1 MGGLLFFERNEKLCS
16 CPFPRVLNAPPSQS
30 RIATSIQA
38 PDNVAMAWFLPL
50 IAAATTPPAG
60 PERDASDIV
69 IVATPLNSRDDRVSA
84 PPAETALAA
93 DIDRAHALDITDYLR
108 RLSGGV
114 FINDVQNNP
123 LQPDVNYRGFTASPL
138 LGTAQ
143 GLSIY
148 LDGVRLNQPFGD
160 VVSWDL
166 IPKSAIARIS
176 IVPGSDPL
184 FGRNSLGG
192 AIAIATKD
200 GAADKGVELEVSR
213 GSWGRRTVEAQA
225 GASIGGGVDL
235 FASGNWFAEQGWRDA
250 SRSRAFQAFGKLRWR
265 GADTTVSL
273 SGSHADTDLNGNGL
287 QEMRLLAADRT
298 SVYSQPDITRN
309 RAWLANLSA
318 EHRFSDRLS
327 VSGTLFWR
335 RIDTD
340 TINGDINDDA
350 LGENV
355 YQPDAAER
363 AALAAAGYSGFPSGG
378 ETQANTPFPK
388 WRCIATILLDS
399 KPNEKCGGLLN
410 RSKDRQ
416 REWGASG
423 ELTWEGPLAGARSR
437 TTLGLG
443 YVRSVVNF
451 AQQSQFGYLT
461 PDRGVATVAGPGAFA
476 DGSQDSEN
484 AFDARVDLNGRT
496 TTFSAY
502 GLESLTMG
510 RLKIDLSARYDRT
523 AIRNRDRISP
533 GGGTG
538 SLDSDQ
544 VFARVNPSAAIRWT
558 PTSGIT
564 FDAALGQTSRAP
576 SAVELGCADPASPC
590 RLPNSLAGDPPLKQ
604 VIATTTETGM
614 GLSVAPFALRIGLFR
629 TVSRDDILFVASQ
642 ASGFGYFR
650 NFGRTRRQGIDVDLS
665 GTIGSVRA
673 SAHYTLLDATYRSAE
688 LVNGSA
694 NSSADGSAPG
704 FGGTIAIAKG
714 DRIPLVPRSIFKAA
728 IGWDVARFLT
738 LDLDMIASSGA
749 YARGNEN
756 NAHRPDGV
764 YYLGP
769 GRTAGYAVVNAGV
782 ELKPGK
788 GASFFLQVGNL
799 FDKHYAT
806 VAQLAATGLD
816 AHGNFVARPFAG
828 PVIGGERPL
837 QYSTFFAPGAPRSL
851 RIGARVRF

>member
-1 MGGLLFFERNEKLCS
+1 M
-16 CPFPRVLNAPPSQS
+16 V
-30 RIATSIQA
+30 A
-38 PDNVAMAWFLPL
+38 PDNVEMAWFLPL
-50 IAAATTPPAG
+50 IAVATSPPSAG

-69 IVATPLNSRDDRVSA
+69 IVATPLNNRDDRVPA
-84 PPAETALAA
+84 PPAQTVLAA
-93 DIDRAHALDITDYLR
+93 EIERAHALDITDYLR
-108 RLSGGV
+108 RMSGGV

-138 LGTAQ
+138 LGTPQ

-176 IVPGSDPL
+176 IMPGSDPL

-192 AIAIATKD
+192 AIAIATRNGTD
-200 GAADKGVELEVSR
+200 DKGVELEASR
-213 GSWGRRTVEAQA
+213 GSWNRRTVEAQV
-225 GASIGGGVDL
+225 GGKIGRGVDF
-235 FASGNWFAEQGWRDA
+235 FASGDWFAERGWRDA
-250 SRSRAFQAFGKLRWR
+250 SPSRAFQAFGKLRWR
-265 GADTTVSL
+265 GADTIVSL

-287 QEMRLLAADRT
+287 QEMRLLTADRT
-298 SVYSQPDITRN
+298 SVYSQPDTTRN
-309 RAWLANLSA
+309 RAWLANVSA

-363 AALAAAGYSGFPSGG
+363 AALAAAGYSGFPSSG

-388 WRCIATILLDS
+388 WRCIANILLDS
-399 KPNEKCGGLLN
+399 EPNEKCDGLQN
-410 RSKDRQ
+410 RSRDRQ

-423 ELTWEGPLAGARSR
+423 ELTWEGPLAGAHSR

-443 YVRSVVNF
+443 YIRSVVDF

-461 PDRGVATVAGPGAFA
+461 PDRRVVTVAGPGAFA

-496 TTFSAY
+496 ATFSAY
-502 GLESLTMG
+502 GLESLTIG
-510 RLKIDLSARYDRT
+510 RLTIDVSARYDRT

-544 VFARVNPSAAIRWT
+544 VFARVNPSAAIRWA
-558 PTSGIT
+558 PARGIV

-590 RLPNSLAGDPPLKQ
+590 RLPNALAGDPPLKQ
-604 VIATTTETGM
+604 VVATTMETGM
-614 GLSVAPFALRIGLFR
+614 GLTVAPFALRIGLFR
-629 TVSRDDILFVASQ
+629 TVSRDDILFVASE

-665 GTIGSVRA
+665 GTIGPLRV

-688 LVNGSA
+688 LVDGSA
-694 NSSADGSAPG
+694 NSSADGVAPG

-714 DRIPLVPRSIFKAA
+714 DRIPLVPRTIFKAA
-728 IGWDVARFLT
+728 IGWEVARFLT
-738 LDLDMIASSGA
+738 LDLDMIASSGV

-756 NAHRPDGV
+756 NAHQPDGA

-769 GRTAGYAVVNAGV
+769 GRTASYALVNAGV
-782 ELKPGK
+782 ELKPSK
-788 GASFFLQVGNL
+788 TVSFFLQVGNL
-799 FDKHYAT
+799 LDKRYAT
-806 VAQLAATGLD
+806 AAQLAATGLD
-816 AHGNFVARPFAG
+816 VHGNFVARPFAG

-851 RIGARVRF
+851 RIGARMRF

>member
-1 MGGLLFFERNEKLCS
+1 
-16 CPFPRVLNAPPSQS
+16 
-30 RIATSIQA
+30 
-38 PDNVAMAWFLPL
+38 MAWFLPF
-50 IAAATTPPAG
+50 IAATTPLPSAE
-60 PERDASDIV
+60 PDREASDIV
-69 IVATPLNSRDDRVSA
+69 ITATPLDNRGDRVPA
-84 PPAETALAA
+84 PPAETALAV
-93 DIDRAHALDITDYLR
+93 DIERAHALDVTDYLR
-108 RLSGGV
+108 RMSGGV

-138 LGTAQ
+138 LGTPQ
-143 GLSIY
+143 GLSVY

-176 IVPGSDPL
+176 VVPGSDPL

-200 GAADKGVELEVSR
+200 GAADKGVELEASR
-213 GSWGRRTVEAQA
+213 GSWGRHTVEAQA
-225 GASIGGGVDL
+225 GGSIGGGLDL
-235 FASGNWFAEQGWRDA
+235 FASGNWFEERGWRDA
-250 SRSRAFQAFGKLRWR
+250 SPSRAFQAFGKLRWH
-265 GADTTVSL
+265 GADTSVSL

-287 QEMRLLAADRT
+287 QEMRLLAADRA
-298 SVYSQPDITRN
+298 SVYSQPDTTRN

-327 VSGTLFWR
+327 LSGTLFWR

-355 YQPDAAER
+355 YQPNAAER

-388 WRCIATILLDS
+388 WRCIANILLNS
-399 KPNEKCGGLLN
+399 EPNETCDGLQN

-416 REWGASG
+416 REWGASA
-423 ELTWEGPLAGARSR
+423 ELTWAGRLASARSR

-443 YVRSVVNF
+443 YIRSVVDF

-461 PDRGVATVAGPGAFA
+461 PDRGVAIVAGPGAFA

-496 TTFSAY
+496 STFSAY
-502 GLESLTMG
+502 GLESLTIDT
-510 RLKIDLSARYDRT
+510 LTIDLSARYDRT

-544 VFARVNPSAAIRWT
+544 VFARVNPSAAVRWT
-558 PTSGIT
+558 PVHGVT
-564 FDAALGQTSRAP
+564 FDAALGQASRAP

-590 RLPNSLAGDPPLKQ
+590 RLPNALAGNPPLKQ
-604 VIATTTETGM
+604 VIATTMETGI
-614 GLSVAPFALRIGLFR
+614 GLTVAPFALRVGLFR
-629 TVSRDDILFVASQ
+629 TVSRDDILFVASE

-650 NFGRTRRQGIDVDLS
+650 NFGRTRRQGIDFDLT
-665 GTIGSVRA
+665 GTIGPLRV

-688 LVNGSA
+688 LVDGSA
-694 NSSADGSAPG
+694 NSSADGIAPG
-704 FGGTIAIAKG
+704 FGGTIAIVKG
-714 DRIPLVPRSIFKAA
+714 DRIPLVPRNLFKAA

-738 LDLDMIASSGA
+738 LDLDMIASSGV

-769 GRTAGYAVVNAGV
+769 GRTAGYALLNAGL
-782 ELKPGK
+782 ELRPGK
-788 GASFFLQVGNL
+788 GVRFFVQASNL
-799 FDKHYAT
+799 FDKRYAT
-806 VAQLAATGLD
+806 AAQLAATGFD
-816 AHGNFVARPFAG
+816 AQGSFVARPFAG

-837 QYSTFFAPGAPRSL
+837 QYSTFSAPGAPRSL
-851 RIGARVRF
+851 RIGARIRF

>member
-1 MGGLLFFERNEKLCS
+1 
-16 CPFPRVLNAPPSQS
+16 
-30 RIATSIQA
+30 
-38 PDNVAMAWFLPL
+38 MAWFLPL
-50 IAAATTPPAG
+50 IAAAMPPPPAG
-60 PERDASDIV
+60 PEGDASDIV
-69 IVATPLNSRDDRVSA
+69 IVATPLGNRDDRVPA
-84 PPAETALAA
+84 PPAEIVLAA

-108 RLSGGV
+108 RMSGGV

-138 LGTAQ
+138 LGTPQ

-176 IVPGSDPL
+176 IVRGSDPL

-192 AIAIATKD
+192 AIAIVTKD
-200 GAADKGVELEVSR
+200 GAANRGFELEVSG

-225 GASIGGGVDL
+225 GGSIGGGVDL
-235 FASGNWFAEQGWRDA
+235 FASGDWFEERGWRDA
-250 SRSRAFQAFGKLRWR
+250 SPSRAFQAFGKLRWR
-265 GADTTVSL
+265 GANTSVSL

-287 QEMRLLAADRT
+287 QEMRLLAADRA
-298 SVYSQPDITRN
+298 SVYSQPDTTRN
-309 RAWLANLSA
+309 RAWLVNLSA
-318 EHRFSDRLS
+318 AHRFSDRLS
-327 VSGTLFWR
+327 LSGTLFWR

-355 YQPDAAER
+355 YQPNAAER
-363 AALAAAGYSGFPSGG
+363 AALAAAGYSGFPLDG

-388 WRCIATILLDS
+388 WRCIANILLDS
-399 KPNEKCGGLLN
+399 EPNEKCNGLQN
-410 RSKDRQ
+410 RSRDRQ

-443 YVRSVVNF
+443 YVRSVVDF
-451 AQQSQFGYLT
+451 WQQSQFGYLT
-461 PDRGVATVAGPGAFA
+461 PNRSVATVTGPGAFA

-496 TTFSAY
+496 ATFSAY
-502 GLESLTMG
+502 GLESLTIG
-510 RLKIDLSARYDRT
+510 KLTIDLSARYDRT

-544 VFARVNPSAAIRWT
+544 VFARVNPSAAIRWR
-558 PTSGIT
+558 PVRGVT

-590 RLPNSLAGDPPLKQ
+590 RLPNALAGDPPLKQ
-604 VIATTTETGM
+604 VIATTMEAGTNLT
-614 GLSVAPFALRIGLFR
+614 VASFALRIGLFR

-665 GTIGSVRA
+665 GTIGPVRV
-673 SAHYTLLDATYRSAE
+673 SAHYTLLDATYRSPE
-688 LVNGSA
+688 LVDGSA
-694 NSSADGSAPG
+694 NSSADGVAPG
-704 FGGTIAIAKG
+704 FGGAIAIAKG
-714 DRIPLVPRSIFKAA
+714 DRIPLVPRDIFKAA
-728 IGWDVARFLT
+728 IGWDVASFLT

-756 NAHRPDGV
+756 NAHQPDGV

-769 GRTAGYAVVNAGV
+769 GRTAGYAVVNAGM
-782 ELKPGK
+782 ELKPSK
-788 GASFFLQVGNL
+788 AVRFFLQVGNL
-799 FDKHYAT
+799 FDKRYAT
-806 VAQLAATGLD
+806 AAQLAATGLD

-837 QYSTFFAPGAPRSL
+837 QYSTFSAPGAPRSL
-851 RIGARVRF
+851 RIGARFRF

>member
-1 MGGLLFFERNEKLCS
+1 
-16 CPFPRVLNAPPSQS
+16 
-30 RIATSIQA
+30 
-38 PDNVAMAWFLPL
+38 MAWFLPL
-50 IAAATTPPAG
+50 IAAATLPPTV
-60 PERDASDIV
+60 PERDPTDIV
-69 IVATPLNSRDDRVSA
+69 ITATPLNNRDDRVPA
-84 PPAETALAA
+84 PPAQTALAA

-108 RLSGGV
+108 RMPGGV

-138 LGTAQ
+138 LGTPQ

-176 IVPGSDPL
+176 IMPGSDPL

-200 GAADKGVELEVSR
+200 GAADRGVELEGSG
-213 GSWGRRTVEAQA
+213 GSWGRRTLEAQA
-225 GASIGGGVDL
+225 GGSIGGGVDL
-235 FASGNWFAEQGWRDA
+235 FASGNWFEERGWRQA
-250 SRSRAFQAFGKLRWR
+250 SPSRAFQAFGKLRWH
-265 GADTTVSL
+265 GASTSVSL

-298 SVYSQPDITRN
+298 SVYSQPDTTRN

-318 EHRFSDRLS
+318 EHRFSDHLS
-327 VSGTLFWR
+327 LSGTLFWR

-340 TINGDINDDA
+340 TVNGDVNDDA

-355 YQPDAAER
+355 YQPNAAER
-363 AALAAAGYSGFPSGG
+363 EALAAAGYSRFPLSG

-388 WRCIATILLDS
+388 WRCIANILLDS
-399 KPNEKCGGLLN
+399 EPNEKCDGLQN
-410 RSKDRQ
+410 RSSDRQ

-423 ELTWEGPLAGARSR
+423 ELTWDGPLAGAHSR
-437 TTLGLG
+437 TTVGLG
-443 YVRSVVNF
+443 YVRSVVDF

-461 PDRGVATVAGPGAFA
+461 PDRSVATVAGPGAFA

-496 TTFSAY
+496 ATFSAY
-502 GLESLTMG
+502 GLESLTIG
-510 RLKIDLSARYDRT
+510 RLTIDLSARYDRT
-523 AIRNRDRISP
+523 AIRNRDRVSP

-544 VFARVNPSAAIRWT
+544 VFARVNPSAAIRWA
-558 PTSGIT
+558 PVRGVT

-590 RLPNSLAGDPPLKQ
+590 RLPNALAGDPPLKQ
-604 VIATTTETGM
+604 VVATTIEAGTSLT
-614 GLSVAPFALRIGLFR
+614 VAPFTLRVGLFR
-629 TVSRDDILFVASQ
+629 AVSRDDILFVASQ

-650 NFGRTRRQGIDVDLS
+650 NFGRTRRQGLDVDLS
-665 GTIGSVRA
+665 GTIGPVRV

-688 LVNGSA
+688 LVDGSA
-694 NSSADGSAPG
+694 NSSADGVAPG
-704 FGGTIAIAKG
+704 FGGAIAIAKG
-714 DRIPLVPRSIFKAA
+714 DRIPLVPRNMFKAA

-738 LDLDMIASSGA
+738 LDLDMIASSGV

-756 NAHRPDGV
+756 NAHQPDGL

-769 GRTAGYAVVNAGV
+769 GRTAGYAVVNAGM
-782 ELKPGK
+782 ELRPSK
-788 GASFFLQVGNL
+788 AVSIFLQVGNL

-806 VAQLAATGLD
+806 AAQLAATGLD

-828 PVIGGERPL
+828 PMVGGERPL
-837 QYSTFFAPGAPRSL
+837 QYSTFSAPGAPRSF
-851 RIGARVRF
+851 RVGARVRF

>member
-1 MGGLLFFERNEKLCS
+1 
-16 CPFPRVLNAPPSQS
+16 
-30 RIATSIQA
+30 
-38 PDNVAMAWFLPL
+38 MAWFLPL
-50 IAAATTPPAG
+50 IAATTPLPSAE
-60 PERDASDIV
+60 PDREASDIV
-69 IVATPLNSRDDRVSA
+69 ITATPLDNRGDQVPA
-84 PPAETALAA
+84 PPAQTALAA
-93 DIDRAHALDITDYLR
+93 DIERAHALDLTDYLR
-108 RLSGGV
+108 RMSGGV
-114 FINDVQNNP
+114 FINDIQNNP

-138 LGTAQ
+138 LGTPQ
-143 GLSIY
+143 GLSVY

-176 IVPGSDPL
+176 VVPGSDPL

-192 AIAIATKD
+192 AIAIATKV

-213 GSWGRRTVEAQA
+213 GSWGRHTVEAQA
-225 GASIGGGVDL
+225 GGPIGGGLDL
-235 FASGNWFAEQGWRDA
+235 FASGNWFEERGWRDA
-250 SRSRAFQAFGKLRWR
+250 SPSRAFQAFGKLRWH
-265 GADTTVSL
+265 GADTSVSL

-298 SVYSQPDITRN
+298 SVYSQPDTTRN

-327 VSGTLFWR
+327 LSGTLFWR

-363 AALAAAGYSGFPSGG
+363 AALAAAGYSGFPSSG

-388 WRCIATILLDS
+388 WRCIANILLNS
-399 KPNEKCGGLLN
+399 EPNEKCDGLQN

-416 REWGASG
+416 REWGASA
-423 ELTWEGPLAGARSR
+423 ELTWAARLAGARSR
-437 TTLGLG
+437 TMLGLG
-443 YVRSVVNF
+443 YIRSVVDF

-461 PDRGVATVAGPGAFA
+461 SDRGVATVAGPGAFA

-496 TTFSAY
+496 STFSAY
-502 GLESLTMG
+502 GLESLTIDK
-510 RLKIDLSARYDRT
+510 LTIDLSARYDRT

-544 VFARVNPSAAIRWT
+544 VFARVNPSAAVRWT
-558 PTSGIT
+558 PVHGVT
-564 FDAALGQTSRAP
+564 FDAALGQASRAP

-590 RLPNSLAGDPPLKQ
+590 RLPNALAGDPPLRQ
-604 VIATTTETGM
+604 VIATTMETGI
-614 GLSVAPFALRIGLFR
+614 GLTVTSFALRVGLFR
-629 TVSRDDILFVASQ
+629 TVSRDDILFVASE

-650 NFGRTRRQGIDVDLS
+650 NFGRTRRQGIDIDLT
-665 GTIGSVRA
+665 GTIGPLRV

-688 LVNGSA
+688 LVDGSA
-694 NSSADGSAPG
+694 NSSADGVAPG

-714 DRIPLVPRSIFKAA
+714 DRIPLVPHDLFKAA

-738 LDLDMIASSGA
+738 LDLDMTASSGV

-769 GRTAGYAVVNAGV
+769 GRTAGYALLNAGL
-782 ELKPGK
+782 ELRPGK
-788 GASFFLQVGNL
+788 GVRFFVQVSNL
-799 FDKHYAT
+799 FDKRYAT
-806 VAQLAATGLD
+806 AAQLAATEFD
-816 AHGNFVARPFAG
+816 AQGNFVARPFAG
-828 PVIGGERPL
+828 SVIGGERPL
-837 QYSTFFAPGAPRSL
+837 RYSTFSAPGAPRSL
-851 RIGARVRF
+851 RVGARIRF

>member
-1 MGGLLFFERNEKLCS
+1 
-16 CPFPRVLNAPPSQS
+16 
-30 RIATSIQA
+30 
-38 PDNVAMAWFLPL
+38 MALFLPL
-50 IAAATTPPAG
+50 IAVATPPPSV
-60 PERDASDIV
+60 PEREAADIV
-69 IVATPLNSRDDRVSA
+69 IVATPLNNRDDRA
-84 PPAETALAA
+84 PTPSAETALDA
-93 DIDRAHALDITDYLR
+93 DIKRTHALDLTDYLR
-108 RLSGGV
+108 RMSGGV

-138 LGTAQ
+138 LGTPQ
-143 GLSIY
+143 GLSVY

-192 AIAIATKD
+192 AIAIATKN
-200 GAADKGVELEVSR
+200 GSADKGVELEASL
-213 GSWGRRTVEAQA
+213 GSWNRRTIEAQA
-225 GASIGGGVDL
+225 GTSIGGGVDV
-235 FASGNWFAEQGWRDA
+235 FASGNWFAERGWRDA
-250 SRSRAFQAFGKLRWR
+250 SPSRAFQAFGKLRWR
-265 GADTTVSL
+265 GTSTSVSL

-287 QEMRLLAADRT
+287 QEMRLLAADRA
-298 SVYSQPDITRN
+298 SVYSQPDTTRN

-327 VSGTLFWR
+327 VAGTLFWR

-340 TINGDINDDA
+340 TLNGDINDDA

-355 YQPDAAER
+355 YQPNAAER
-363 AALAAAGYSGFPSGG
+363 AALAAAGYSGFPLAG

-388 WRCIATILLDS
+388 WRCIANILLDS
-399 KPNEKCGGLLN
+399 EPNEKCNGLEN

-443 YVRSVVNF
+443 YIRSVVDF

-461 PDRGVATVAGPGAFA
+461 PDRGVAIVAGPGTFA

-502 GLESLTMG
+502 GLESLTIG
-510 RLKIDLSARYDRT
+510 KLTVDLSARYDRT

-533 GGGTG
+533 GGGAG

-544 VFARVNPSAAIRWT
+544 VFAHVNPSAAVRWT
-558 PTSGIT
+558 PVHGVT

-590 RLPNSLAGDPPLKQ
+590 RLPNALAGDPPLKQ
-604 VIATTTETGM
+604 VIATTMETGI
-614 GLSVAPFALRIGLFR
+614 GLTVAPFAVRVGLFR
-629 TVSRDDILFVASQ
+629 TVSRDDILFVASE

-650 NFGRTRRQGIDVDLS
+650 NFGRTRRQGIDIDL
-665 GTIGSVRA
+665 GGAIGPVRV

-688 LVNGSA
+688 LVDGSA
-694 NSSADGSAPG
+694 NSSADGVAPG

-714 DRIPLVPRSIFKAA
+714 DRIPLVPRNLFKAA

-738 LDLDMIASSGA
+738 LDLDMIASSGV

-769 GRTAGYAVVNAGV
+769 GRTAGYALLNAGM
-782 ELKPGK
+782 ELRPGK
-788 GASFFLQVGNL
+788 GVRFFVQVSNL
-799 FDKHYAT
+799 LDKRYAT
-806 VAQLAATGLD
+806 AAQLAATAFD
-816 AHGNFVARPFAG
+816 AQGNFVARPFAG

-837 QYSTFFAPGAPRSL
+837 QYSTFSAPGAPRSL
-851 RIGARVRF
+851 RVGARVRF

>member
-1 MGGLLFFERNEKLCS
+1 
-16 CPFPRVLNAPPSQS
+16 
-30 RIATSIQA
+30 
-38 PDNVAMAWFLPL
+38 MAWFLPL
-50 IAAATTPPAG
+50 IAAAMPPPPAG
-60 PERDASDIV
+60 PEGDASDIV
-69 IVATPLNSRDDRVSA
+69 IVATPLNGDDRA
-84 PPAETALAA
+84 PAPAETVLAA

-108 RLSGGV
+108 RMSGGV

-138 LGTAQ
+138 LGTPQ

-166 IPKSAIARIS
+166 IPKSAIARMS
-176 IVPGSDPL
+176 VVPGSDPL

-192 AIAIATKD
+192 AIAIVTKD
-200 GAADKGVELEVSR
+200 GTANRGVELEVSG
-213 GSWGRRTVEAQA
+213 GSWGRRTLEAQA
-225 GASIGGGVDL
+225 GGSIGGGVDF
-235 FASGNWFAEQGWRDA
+235 FASGDWFEERGWRDA
-250 SRSRAFQAFGKLRWR
+250 SSSRAFQAFGKLRWR
-265 GADTTVSL
+265 SANTWISL

-287 QEMRLLAADRT
+287 QEMRLLAADHT
-298 SVYSQPDITRN
+298 SVYTQPDTTRN
-309 RAWLANLSA
+309 RAWLVNLSA
-318 EHRFSDRLS
+318 AHRFSDRLS
-327 VSGTLFWR
+327 LSGTLFWR

-340 TINGDINDDA
+340 TTNGDINDDA

-355 YQPDAAER
+355 YQPNAAER
-363 AALAAAGYSGFPSGG
+363 AALAAAGYTGFPSSG

-399 KPNEKCGGLLN
+399 EPNEKCNGLQN
-410 RSKDRQ
+410 RSRDRQ

-423 ELTWEGPLAGARSR
+423 ELTWEGPLAGARGR

-443 YVRSVVNF
+443 YVRSVVDF
-451 AQQSQFGYLT
+451 WQQSQFGYLT
-461 PDRGVATVAGPGAFA
+461 PDRGVATVTGPGAFA

-496 TTFSAY
+496 ATFSAY
-502 GLESLTMG
+502 GLESLTLG
-510 RLKIDLSARYDRT
+510 KLTIDLSARYDRT

-544 VFARVNPSAAIRWT
+544 VFARVNPSAAMRWR
-558 PTSGIT
+558 PVRGVT

-590 RLPNSLAGDPPLKQ
+590 RLPNALAGDPPLKQ
-604 VIATTTETGM
+604 VIATTMEAGTSLTM
-614 GLSVAPFALRIGLFR
+614 ASFALRIGLFR

-650 NFGRTRRQGIDVDLS
+650 NFGSTRRQGIDVDLS
-665 GTIGSVRA
+665 GTIGPVRV
-673 SAHYTLLDATYRSAE
+673 SAHYTLLDATYRSPE
-688 LVNGSA
+688 LVDGSA
-694 NSSADGSAPG
+694 NSSADGVAPG
-704 FGGTIAIAKG
+704 FGGAIAIAKG
-714 DRIPLVPRSIFKAA
+714 DRIPLVPRDIFKAA
-728 IGWDVARFLT
+728 IDWDVASFLT

-756 NAHRPDGV
+756 NAHQPDGV

-782 ELKPGK
+782 ELRPSK
-788 GASFFLQVGNL
+788 AVRFFLQVGNL
-799 FDKHYAT
+799 FDKRYAT
-806 VAQLAATGLD
+806 AAQLAATGLD
-816 AHGNFVARPFAG
+816 AQGNFVARPFAG
-828 PVIGGERPL
+828 PVLGGERPL
-837 QYSTFFAPGAPRSL
+837 QYSTFSAPGAPRSL
-851 RIGARVRF
+851 RVGVRFRF